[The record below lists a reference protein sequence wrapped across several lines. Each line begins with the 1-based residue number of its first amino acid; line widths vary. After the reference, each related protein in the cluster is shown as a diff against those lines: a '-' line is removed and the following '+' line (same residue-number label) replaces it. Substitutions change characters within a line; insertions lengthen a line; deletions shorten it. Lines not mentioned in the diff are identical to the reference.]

1 MKTVITY
8 GTFDL
13 FHVGHVRVLQRLKEM
28 GDRLI
33 VGVSTDEFNQQKSKM
48 ALMPYA
54 DRKEVL
60 ESVRCVDLVIPE
72 TSWEQKIDD
81 IKKYNVQIFGI
92 GDDWRGKFDYLNDYC
107 EVVYLERTYGISS
120 SSIKTL
126 TSGLTQERLQDMRNA
141 VEAISGILKSF
152 GN

>member
-13 FHVGHVRVLQRLKEM
+13 FHVGHVRVLNRLKEL

-33 VGVSTDEFNQQKSKM
+33 VGISTDEFNAQKGKM

-81 IKKYNVQIFGI
+81 IKKYDVRIFGI
-92 GDDWRGKFDYLNDYC
+92 GDDWRGKFDYLSGHC

>member
-13 FHVGHVRVLQRLKEM
+13 FHVGHVRVLNRLKAL

-33 VGVSTDEFNQQKSKM
+33 VGISTDEFNAGKGKT
-48 ALMPYA
+48 ALMSFE

-72 TSWEQKIDD
+72 ISWEQKIDD
-81 IKKYNVQIFGI
+81 IKKYDVQIFGI
-92 GDDWRGKFDYLNDYC
+92 GDDWKGKFDYLNQYC
-107 EVVYLERTYGISS
+107 EVIYLERTYGISS

-141 VEAISGILKSF
+141 VDAISGILKSF